1 MFEVAAGPSPA
12 LIAAAIRFGL
22 HSKAKPP
29 RD

>member
-1 MFEVAAGPSPA
+1 MFAVATDLAPA
-12 LIAAAIRFGL
+12 LIAAATRFGL